1 MSKGWSL
8 SAERVCVL
16 TGSKL
21 DVKQDE
27 ATRKVMTKLPA
38 KLFADFSRAGALTRI
53 LCCALRYKK
62 EQVRD
67 QMWPRRKRLPAA
79 ESACSLHALAISKM

>member
-1 MSKGWSL
+1 M
-8 SAERVCVL
+8 L

-27 ATRKVMTKLPA
+27 ATRKAMTKLPA

-67 QMWPRRKRLPAA
+67 QMWPRPKRLPAA
-79 ESACSLHALAISKM
+79 ESACLLHAFAISKV